1 LVNAFQLQLLL
12 RLCIVAAL
20 SHSALAHADDVRDA
34 IGRSSFVG
42 VVTISAGDQMPNG
55 GGEESNCG
63 ASYTAYANAKRVFVN
78 EINWIEGSPVHFRMA
93 ESLDL
98 GGSYLVFL
106 SEGVVENIK
115 HVGPIDRELR
125 TNRCKKAGVRL
136 VPVLFETE
144 HWKFNAVF
152 PQWRLLES
160 TNAQG
165 ERKYRRHF
173 LVVSAAKEFFGLPI
187 GANHYELKFTS
198 IDIQRPIGVV
208 KSIAYDSDELLEM
221 VADIG
226 CNLRDHAN
234 DANDA
239 KSELEIAKCTQ

>member
-1 LVNAFQLQLLL
+1 MVNVFQIQLIL
-12 RLCIVAAL
+12 RLCIIAAL
-20 SHSALAHADDVRDA
+20 SLSALANADDVRDA

-78 EINWIEGSPVHFRMA
+78 DINWAEGSPVHFRMA

-98 GGSYLVFL
+98 GGRYLVFL
-106 SEGVVENIK
+106 TEAVIENIE

-125 TNRCKKAGVRL
+125 TTRCKKAGVRL
-136 VPVLFETE
+136 IPVLFETE
-144 HWKFNAVF
+144 HWNFNAVF

-173 LVVSAAKEFFGLPI
+173 LVISAAKGFFGLPTD
-187 GANHYELKFTS
+187 ANHNEIKFTS

-221 VADIG
+221 LADIA
-226 CNLRDHAN
+226 CNLRDQS
-234 DANDA
+234 NDA
-239 KSELEIAKCTQ
+239 KSELEIAKCLQ